1 MHLRKISRER
11 ARDVG
16 LRKGLF
22 WVRRVWRRVNISL
35 SDSKTDRN
43 PYEILSPYSFDG
55 IREALRTTE
64 NFPLCWPIFS
74 SCAARALKEIRQAA

>member
-11 ARDVG
+11 VRDVG
-16 LRKGLF
+16 LCKWLF

-35 SDSKTDRN
+35 SDSKTDRH
-43 PYEILSPYSFDG
+43 PCEILSPYSFDG

-74 SCAARALKEIRQAA
+74 SCAALALKEIRQAA